1 MTQKNS
7 RLMRESLAG
16 GGDEGGGNKFST
28 SVPRGQDPNVSG
40 ASNFEI
46 SELKQA
52 LSNLDNRILHM
63 ESTSKTES
71 MQYFWDIFYFYFSR
85 FLAW

>member
-46 SELKQA
+46 NELKQA

-63 ESTSKTES
+63 ESTSKTEACNF
-71 MQYFWDIFYFYFSR
+71 FWIFSNFYFSR